1 MEKQIKSSY
10 YIKDYKLPSGN
21 IIKIQGYENFALDQ
35 LLLHD
40 KLNEN
45 DIMTGCKNVPTIWY
59 IDNSGKKHRHY
70 VDIFIPSMNK
80 CIEIKSTWTFTKQK
94 DIVLLKQ
101 NAAKELGYTYEI
113 WVYDSKGNKLE
124 NHI

>member
-1 MEKQIKSSY
+1 MSKPNKKFYYLIDIALMIHIDLVIIEREISSF
-10 YIKDYKLPSGN
+10 
-21 IIKIQGYENFALDQ
+21 IQ
-35 LLLHD
+35 
-40 KLNEN
+40 LNEN